1 MRRGVQAI
9 QSQRSVKPHKS
20 ERMKRQHCH
29 PHPPTKIIFYFQLH
43 SAMKLATY
51 KDGSRDGQLVVVS
64 RDLTLAHYATGIANT
79 MQAVLDDW
87 NFMSP
92 QLEDLFVSLNQG
104 RARHSFPFD
113 AARCMAPLPRI
124 YQWIAKE
131 GKRLVLR
138 SGGDDFESSPL
149 AFLTS
154 GSTRG
159 ASQAELR
166 DALRLA
172 VQSSAL
178 AVTLDELGDSDKALA

>member
-1 MRRGVQAI
+1 
-9 QSQRSVKPHKS
+9 
-20 ERMKRQHCH
+20 
-29 PHPPTKIIFYFQLH
+29 
-43 SAMKLATY
+43 MKLATY

-64 RDLTLAHYATGIANT
+64 CDLTLAHYATGIANT

-92 QLEDLFVSLNQG
+92 QLEDIFVSLNQG
-104 RARHSFPFD
+104 RARHAFPFD

-138 SGGDDFESSPL
+138 SGGDDFESAPL